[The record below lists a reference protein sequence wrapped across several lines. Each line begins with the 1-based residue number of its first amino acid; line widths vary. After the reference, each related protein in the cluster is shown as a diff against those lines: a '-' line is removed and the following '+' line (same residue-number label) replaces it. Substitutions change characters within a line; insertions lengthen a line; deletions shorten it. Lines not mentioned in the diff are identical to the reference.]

1 MKGQMLGSRSLE
13 DDISL
18 AHSVYASSLQSQVSG
33 RELSGA
39 WTPKPNDDAQPT
51 DVLCPSGCGFQLCPG

>member
-18 AHSVYASSLQSQVSG
+18 AHSVYASSLQSEVSA
-33 RELSGA
+33 RACNRAALA
-39 WTPKPNDDAQPT
+39 APQNAQPA
-51 DVLCPSGCGFQLCPG
+51 DAICAGCGYRLCPN